1 MNTPGPATSVA
12 TSVFGFRQNEH
23 AAITGRSAAR
33 GIAHLPSVG
42 FYRVRPY
49 LTSSGLT

>member
-23 AAITGRSAAR
+23 AVIKDRSFVG
-33 GIAHLPSVG
+33 GIA
-42 FYRVRPY
+42 
-49 LTSSGLT
+49 SSLLSGYT